1 MERSRSVIHGQINR
15 RSSHYLMENDADMN
29 RITSSIIP
37 WILVAVP
44 LVVALTNLGIFKMS
58 EFQMIFFSAAV
69 IVVSFSTVIVNKV
82 SGNIIFNKYFNV
94 LAISFGVFAAA
105 LMPGVGIWV
114 TFILSAI
121 LSLFYI
127 DPTLTLIASSIN
139 YVLMLI
145 AMWFRV
151 SNWMEV
157 RKLTVVISDDVF
169 SNYMAYVLGL
179 TIEFV
184 VVVPIL
190 YYIAKIEEEHIITED
205 KLMEELMSNEER
217 YFLAFENS
225 GDVLYD
231 YNYEKD
237 EFVSFGT
244 FEGPDS
250 SRVSGSRVYKEF
262 MISFLGKENRIYPGD
277 MDKIR
282 FFMEG
287 KLTGPIEFRYHKSVD
302 DDYRWISCEG
312 QIVYNDVTGE
322 PIRGVGRL
330 KDITDSKREEQALL
344 ERVTR
349 DRVTNFIQWDV
360 GLRLL
365 SQKTGDEGGGTTAS
379 LCYIH
384 FNNLSEILNLQ
395 GRVFLDAIVSRAAES
410 MRNLTKREDL
420 RVRISESSFV
430 IYFNSPTDEVLE
442 IFDSEIREN
451 LNAISIAKDEGN
463 ISLDY
468 TITYFHSL
476 GDLMDAMPT
485 DEKFQQDNSGETMKE
500 GNYFGDIVPF
510 AFNVLQRSKDLQSAV
525 DLTLSRIANQFDIDY
540 IHILERDSK
549 TTLEYFSC
557 IAEFDRSQRL
567 GCPFLGRR
575 INVDKDDYGKLKEIL
590 GNGNYIRVDEEVL
603 GKMEGD
609 TADFLRALGTTGVLC
624 IIRSEDEIRGVI
636 FYEKTDR
643 SKSWSQDLIDLLC
656 ELSSIIASFIL
667 KEMADQASAAKSNF
681 LSSMSHEIRTPMNAI
696 AGFSELILSEKN
708 ISEKTRNYAGNIRSS
723 ANNLLGIINQILDFS
738 KIESGKFEIIEDDYT
753 VSSLLND
760 VTSVIGVKVLEK
772 PIKFIVNIGEHVP
785 EGLYGD
791 VLRIRQIFINILNNS
806 VKYTDKGDIELMVD
820 WKKIDDSKGELHASV
835 RDTGIGIKDED
846 MPKLFESFMQV
857 DTRRNRGITGTGLG
871 LAVCKNLL
879 DLMGGTID
887 VRSTYGEGSTFSFV
901 IPQKVVDPT
910 DCNYVFGESKPEMD
924 VFKLPFVCPTAR
936 ILVVDDNRVNLEVA
950 KGLISQYGAHVS
962 LAGGGKEAI
971 ARIEEDPPYDIVFM
985 DHMMPDMDG
994 IETTVKIR
1002 ELMNSAPENE
1012 QLKFAVPVIAL
1023 TANAIKGVEKEF
1035 IEAGMNDF
1043 ITKPIELKRLM
1054 EIMEKWI
1061 ADEKKDTSEDA
1072 INEVSDI
1079 MNSDSMYAGSEFNT
1093 EDNSWLEKLTDI
1105 NVKEG
1110 LGNCLNDT
1118 EMYRSLLTTFIATN
1132 DNNTADEQLKA
1143 HDIAS
1148 YQITV
1153 HALKSSAKYIGADAL
1168 SEMAK
1173 HFEDLAKARDEEE
1186 IIRKKPELSDL
1197 LEHVLGEIKDALK
1210 AAEEKT
1216 DSSEEQDEPED
1227 TAETVPQEEIK
1238 RRLQEIITLLQDME
1252 TEEAEDALKEFISA
1266 GGIPKEQKDLMKQ
1279 ALNDISNFD
1288 YDEAEEHIKQA
1299 IEASE

>member
-1 MERSRSVIHGQINR
+1 MERKRSVFHGAVNR
-15 RSSHYLMENDADMN
+15 KTNQYLMENDANMN
-29 RITSSIIP
+29 RITSGIIP

-44 LVVALTNLGIFKMS
+44 LVGALTGLGIFRMT
-58 EFQMIFFSAAV
+58 EFQVFVFSAAA
-69 IVVSFSTVIVNKV
+69 IVVSFSTVLVNKF
-82 SGNIIFNKYFNV
+82 SKNIIFNKYFNV
-94 LAISFGVFAAA
+94 LAISFGVFTAA
-105 LMPGVGIWV
+105 LMPGVGIWI
-114 TFILSAI
+114 TFILAAI

-127 DPTLTLIASSIN
+127 DPTLTLITASIN
-139 YVLMLI
+139 YILMLI

-151 SNWMEV
+151 NNWIEV
-157 RKLTVVISDDVF
+157 RRVTVALEDDVF
-169 SNYMAYVLGL
+169 SNYVAYVLGL

-205 KLMEELMSNEER
+205 RLMEELMTNEER

-225 GDVLYD
+225 GDVLFD

-237 EFVSFGT
+237 EFISFGS

-250 SRVSGSRVYKEF
+250 SNVGGSRVYK
-262 MISFLGKENRIYPGD
+262 SFTMGVLGKENRIYPGD
-277 MDKIR
+277 LDKIR

-287 KLTGPIEFRYHKSVD
+287 KLTGPIEFRYHKSID

-312 QIVYNDVTGE
+312 QIVYDEVTGE
-322 PIRGVGRL
+322 PVRGVGRL
-330 KDITDSKREEQALL
+330 KDISDSKREEQALL

-384 FNNLSEILNLQ
+384 FNNLTEIFNLQ
-395 GRVFLDAIVSRAAES
+395 GRVFLDAIISRVAET
-410 MRNLTKREDL
+410 MRNLTKKEDL
-420 RVRISESSFV
+420 RVRISEASFV
-430 IYFNSPTDEVLE
+430 IYFNSPTDEILE
-442 IFDSEIREN
+442 IFDSEIREA
-451 LNAISIAKDEGN
+451 LNAINIVKDEGN

-485 DEKFQQDNSGETMKE
+485 DEKFQQDDSGESMKE
-500 GNYFGDIVPF
+500 SNYFGDIVPF
-510 AFNVLQRSKDLQSAV
+510 AFNVLQRSKDLRSAV

-557 IAEFDRSQRL
+557 IAEYDGAHRL

-575 INVDKDDYGKLKEIL
+575 INVDKTDYEKLKGAL
-590 GNGNYIRVDEEVL
+590 GNGNYIKVDEEML
-603 GKMEGD
+603 NIMEGD
-609 TADFLRALGTTGVLC
+609 TADFLRALGTSGVLC
-624 IIRSEDEIRGVI
+624 IIRSEDEIKGVI

-643 SKSWSQDLIDLLC
+643 TKAWSQDLIDLLS
-656 ELSSIIASFIL
+656 ELSSIIASFML

-738 KIESGKFEIIEDDYT
+738 KIESGKFEIIEDNYK

-760 VTSVIGVKVLEK
+760 VTSVIGVKMLEK
-772 PIKFIVNIGEHVP
+772 PVKFIVNIGEHVP
-785 EGLYGD
+785 EGLFGD
-791 VLRIRQIFINILNNS
+791 VLRIRQIFVNILNNS
-806 VKYTDKGDIELMVD
+806 VKYTDRGEIELFVD
-820 WKKIDDSKGELHASV
+820 WRETEDDRGELLASI

-887 VRSTYGEGSTFSFV
+887 VKSVYGEGSTFSFS
-901 IPQKVVDPT
+901 IPQKVYDNT
-910 DCNYVFGESKPEMD
+910 DCSFVFGESKPELD
-924 VFKLPFVCPTAR
+924 VFRLPFVCPSAR

-962 LAGGGKEAI
+962 LASGGREAI

-994 IETTVKIR
+994 IETTVRIR
-1002 ELMNSAPENE
+1002 ERMNSAPENE
-1012 QLKFAVPVIAL
+1012 QLKFAVPVVAL

-1035 IEAGMNDF
+1035 LEAGMNDF

-1061 ADEKKDTSEDA
+1061 ADEKKDTSEEA

-1079 MNSDSMYAGSEFNT
+1079 MNSDTLFSGDGIGD
-1093 EDNSWLEKLTDI
+1093 EDNSWMEILTDI
-1105 NVKEG
+1105 NIKEG
-1110 LGNCLNDT
+1110 MGNCLNDT
-1118 EMYRSLLTTFIATN
+1118 EMYKSLLTTFIVSN
-1132 DNNTADEQLKA
+1132 EKNESEEQLKN
-1143 HDIAS
+1143 HDIAA
-1148 YQITV
+1148 YQISV
-1153 HALKSSAKYIGADAL
+1153 HALKSSAKYIGADEL

-1173 HFEDLAKARDEEE
+1173 HLEDLAKERNEEE
-1186 IIRKKPELSDL
+1186 ILKEKPELTEL
-1197 LEHVLGEIKDALK
+1197 LTRVINEIKEALK
-1210 AAEEKT
+1210 AAEKNSVNE
-1216 DSSEEQDEPED
+1216 DEEED
-1227 TAETVPQEEIK
+1227 TDTGEEADIQEIRK
-1238 RRLQEIITLLQDME
+1238 RLQDIIIMLQDMDS
-1252 TEEAEDALKEFISA
+1252 EAAENALNEFIS
-1266 GGIPKEQKDLMKQ
+1266 GSGIRKDYKELARK
-1279 ALNDISNFD
+1279 ALKHISDFD
-1288 YDEAEEHIKQA
+1288 YDEAEA
-1299 IEASE
+1299 RLDEALQL